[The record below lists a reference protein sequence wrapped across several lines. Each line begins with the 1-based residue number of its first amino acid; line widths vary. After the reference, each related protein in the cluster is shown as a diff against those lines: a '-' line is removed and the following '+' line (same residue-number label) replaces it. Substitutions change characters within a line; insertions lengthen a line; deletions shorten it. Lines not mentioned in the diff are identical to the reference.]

1 VIAAERER
9 APVAL
14 PPAPRG
20 RRGAVDR
27 PRVLIVVAVLAFVFL
42 FLPILAVIAFSFN
55 SERSLQT
62 FGHFDLRWYR
72 AFFQDDASQSS
83 LRASLEIAL
92 ISSIVATTLGTALA
106 LGIARAGR
114 RLARPF
120 QSVVVLT
127 LVTPEIASAV
137 ALLLLLTA
145 LGTQLSNFTVIL
157 GHITFSIGFV
167 VVVVSGRLGHLN
179 AHLEEAAM
187 DLGASTF
194 TTMRLVVLP
203 QIAPA
208 VLGALLLSFVLSFGD
223 FVTSLFVSGTE
234 VSPLPVRIYGMLR
247 TGVTPQV
254 NAIGTLMTLVTV
266 VLGVLAYLVLMR
278 RRRGES

>member
-1 VIAAERER
+1 MIAAEPQAAAR
-9 APVAL
+9 P
-14 PPAPRG
+14 G

-27 PRVLIVVAVLAFVFL
+27 PRFLIVVAIAAFVFL
-42 FLPILAVIAFSFN
+42 FLPIAVVVLFSFN
-55 SERSLQT
+55 SERSLQS

-72 AFFQDDASQSS
+72 AFFDDDASLTS
-83 LRASLEIAL
+83 LRASLGIAVTA
-92 ISSIVATTLGTALA
+92 SVPATVIGTALA

-120 QSVVVLT
+120 QSLVVLT
-127 LVTPEIASAV
+127 LVTPEIATAV
-137 ALLLLLTA
+137 AFLLLLTA
-145 LGTQLSNFTVIL
+145 LSVQLSNVTVVL

-167 VVVVSGRLGHLN
+167 VVLVSGRLGNLN
-179 AHLEEAAM
+179 THLEEAAM
-187 DLGASTF
+187 DLGATRLQ
-194 TTMRLVVLP
+194 TLRLVVLP

-208 VLGALLLSFVLSFGD
+208 VVGAALLTFVLSFGD
-223 FVTSLFVSGTE
+223 FVTSLFVSGAD

-266 VLGVLAYLVLMR
+266 VLGILAYAVLMR
-278 RRRGES
+278 RRRSES